1 MLYRNKELDRAF
13 EFVQHADFDV
23 FCLQE
28 VPEPFLARLQTLPHS
43 IAFRTDTEKILPSRT
58 VSMFNVIL
66 SKHPIITQGEIPFD
80 DYWPLLPLRTR
91 CFVHFMPAQLFSKIR
106 NRGGLFADITVAGKS
121 LRVFNLHLVLAQPSW
136 RLKEFEAAMLE
147 RDPTRP
153 TIVCGDFN
161 ILEKPH
167 ITLLNWILGG
177 RMTDAL
183 FYTRE
188 RTHIEERFVE
198 HGLTNV
204 LRGAITHPLSQ
215 SQLDHI
221 LASHSFSIE
230 NAAVIPDRYGSD
242 HHPIRTEIS

>member
-1 MLYRNKELDRAF
+1 
-13 EFVQHADFDV
+13 
-23 FCLQE
+23 
-28 VPEPFLARLQTLPHS
+28 
-43 IAFRTDTEKILPSRT
+43 
-58 VSMFNVIL
+58 VSGAHRI
-66 SKHPIITQGEIPFD
+66 
-80 DYWPLLPLRTR
+80 
-91 CFVHFMPAQLFSKIR
+91 
-106 NRGGLFADITVAGKS
+106 
-121 LRVFNLHLVLAQPSW
+121 HLVLAQPSW